1 VNTYYLYLFIAG
13 GVGGFLSGLLGIGGG
28 IIYILVIPA
37 VLLHFGTPHSEIV
50 QYTIANSIFA
60 AFFASLAANFVL
72 VKRKSFYLKESLFVG
87 LAGAFSAILFLQFI
101 VNTDWYSRQ
110 IFNIVVVLLLIF
122 MLFRFLQ
129 KSDLLPKASHYGVKK
144 AAPVLKTAKGQQENT
159 DKKKLTLAGLAG
171 GALSALSGLGGGII
185 IIPILNTIMHID
197 IKKTNAISLGVI
209 TITSLMMTA
218 FNMLETPPP
227 APLPAEALAQAGQ
240 SLFTNHYSVG
250 YIIFPVALS
259 LSLGAVVASPFGVT
273 VSKKVSSKTIYI
285 IFSFFLI
292 VVIVKKMM
300 ELIS

>member
-1 VNTYYLYLFIAG
+1 MSTYYLYLFIAG
-13 GVGGFLSGLLGIGGG
+13 TVGGFLSGLLGIGGG
-28 IIYILVIPA
+28 IIYILVIPT

-60 AFFASLAANFVL
+60 AFFASLAANIVL

-101 VNTDWYSRQ
+101 VNTGWYSRQ

-122 MLFRFLQ
+122 MLFRFFQ
-129 KSDLLPKASHYGVKK
+129 KFYFLPKASHYGVKK
-144 AAPVLKTAKGQQENT
+144 AASVLKTAKDLQENT

-209 TITSLMMTA
+209 AIISLMMTA
-218 FNMLETPPP
+218 FNMLETPHTTH
-227 APLPAEALAQAGQ
+227 LPAEALAQAGQ
-240 SLFTNHYSVG
+240 SLFINQYSVG

-259 LSLGAVVASPFGVT
+259 LALGAVIASPFGVT
-273 VSKKVSSKTIYI
+273 VSKKVSSKTIYV

-292 VVIVKKMM
+292 VVIIKKIT
-300 ELIS
+300 EIF

>member
-1 VNTYYLYLFIAG
+1 MSFYLYLFIAG
-13 GVGGFLSGLLGIGGG
+13 SVGGFLSGLLGIGGG

-37 VLLHFGTPHSEIV
+37 VLPHFGTPHSEIV

-60 AFFASLAANFVL
+60 ALFASLAANVVL
-72 VKRKSFYLKESLFVG
+72 VKRKSFYLKEALFVG
-87 LAGAFSAILFLQFI
+87 LAGAFSAILFLQLI

-122 MLFRFLQ
+122 MLSRFLQ
-129 KSDLLPKASHYGVKK
+129 KFYFLPKASHYGVKK
-144 AAPVLKTAKGQQENT
+144 EASVLKTAKDQQENT

-185 IIPILNTIMHID
+185 IIPILNSIMHID

-209 TITSLMMTA
+209 TITSLIMTA
-218 FNMLETPPP
+218 FNMLETPHTIH
-227 APLPAEALAQAGQ
+227 Q
-240 SLFTNHYSVG
+240 SPFTNHYSVG

-259 LSLGAVVASPFGVT
+259 LALGAVVASPIGVT
-273 VSKKVSSKTIYI
+273 VSKKASSKTIYI

-292 VVIVKKMM
+292 VVIIKKMM
-300 ELIS
+300 DIF